1 LTIFSLECTTD
12 CAKTERNRRIAL
24 ALQIRNPDLSP
35 NVTPR
40 YSDFMKEFAKKDVA
54 FCNYIHEKLAEL
66 VTNAKQVCIKMRL
79 IKKKIVLFCNIYS
92 LNKIHE
98 VIHLK

>member
-1 LTIFSLECTTD
+1 MIDTIIILHSLIFFSLECTRECT
-12 CAKTERNRRIAL
+12 KLERNRRIAL

-40 YSDFMKEFAKKDVA
+40 YSDFMKEFAKRDVP

-66 VTNAKQVCIKMRL
+66 VTNAKQASV
-79 IKKKIVLFCNIYS
+79 IVVNL
-92 LNKIHE
+92 LRK
-98 VIHLK
+98 

>member
-1 LTIFSLECTTD
+1 MIHSLTTVCTYFFLLCFSLECTTE
-12 CAKTERNRRIAL
+12 CAKLERNRRIAL

-40 YSDFMKEFAKKDVA
+40 YSDFMKEFAKRDTP

-66 VTNAKQVCIKMRL
+66 VTNAKQV
-79 IKKKIVLFCNIYS
+79 S
-92 LNKIHE
+92 T
-98 VIHLK
+98 

>member
-1 LTIFSLECTTD
+1 MSYLSKKIILNTFTLFINFSLECTTE

-40 YSDFMKEFAKKDVA
+40 YSDFMKEFAKKDVS
-54 FCNYIHEKLAEL
+54 FCNNIHEKLANL
-66 VTNAKQVCIKMRL
+66 VTNAKQVST
-79 IKKKIVLFCNIYS
+79 Y
-92 LNKIHE
+92 
-98 VIHLK
+98 

>member
-1 LTIFSLECTTD
+1 M
-12 CAKTERNRRIAL
+12 AL

-40 YSDFMKEFAKKDVA
+40 YSDFMKEFAKKDA
-54 FCNYIHEKLAEL
+54 PFCNYIHEKLAEL
-66 VTNAKQVCIKMRL
+66 VTNSKQVSVLKLDYWLKVL
-79 IKKKIVLFCNIYS
+79 ICNIFS
-92 LNKIHE
+92 QNKIQE